1 MINKEELQKQF
12 MDAFKNGNVH
22 VNKVV
27 IGDDVKY
34 KIEKVEK
41 GAIVEQN
48 NYYDSDGK
56 LVQQE
61 NEEVDYDD
69 ESDDDSDLEDV
80 KQGIAEILRTDDELR
95 RKKLKES
102 YDALLKTQNGFNSG
116 SDWYYIYRMMA
127 EKKTY
132 ALPDYKPFIEDLK
145 MAGINIAKIHKS
157 AFTEISKRIKKDR
170 AFPHWEVKEGKQQ
183 GVMDK
188 GIEYARVAF
197 HIIYK

>member
-80 KQGIAEILRTDDELR
+80 EQGIAEILRTNAKLR
-95 RKKLKES
+95 QEKLKDS
-102 YDALLKTQNGFNSG
+102 YAALLTTKDEFNEG
-116 SDWYYIYRMMA
+116 SDWFYIYRMMA
-127 EKKTY
+127 DMTTY
-132 ALPDYKPFIEDLK
+132 THPDYQTFIDDLD
-145 MAGINIAKIHKS
+145 AVGIDTKGIHKS
-157 AFTEISKRIKKDR
+157 AFTEMNGRIKKDTF
-170 AFPHWEVKEGKQQ
+170 FPNWKVKDGKQQ

>member
-56 LVQQE
+56 LVKQE
-61 NEEVDYDD
+61 NEEVDCDD
-69 ESDDDSDLEDV
+69 ESDDESDLKNA
-80 KQGIAEILRTDDELR
+80 KQDKAEELRTNAELR
-95 RKKLKES
+95 QEKLKDS
-102 YDALLKTQNGFNSG
+102 YAALLKTKDEFNEG
-116 SDWYYIYRMMA
+116 SDWFYIYRMMA
-127 EKKTY
+127 DMTTY
-132 ALPDYKPFIEDLK
+132 THPDYQTFINDLDA
-145 MAGINIAKIHKS
+145 AGIDTSAIHKS
-157 AFTEISKRIKKDR
+157 AFTEMNDRIKDKTTY
-170 AFPHWEVKEGKQQ
+170 PNWKVKEGKQQ

-188 GIEYARVAF
+188 GIEYARIAF
-197 HIIYK
+197 HIIYN